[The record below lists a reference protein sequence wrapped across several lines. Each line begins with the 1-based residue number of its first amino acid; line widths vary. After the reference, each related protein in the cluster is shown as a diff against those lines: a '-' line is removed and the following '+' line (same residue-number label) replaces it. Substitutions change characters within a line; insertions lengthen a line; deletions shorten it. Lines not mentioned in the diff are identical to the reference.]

1 MAIQG
6 HTHITP
12 ALSLEVSWAR
22 PGFCEVQAVG
32 TVRAC
37 TVAMEGDIWRLGSM
51 KMKRNRTVSVGNWF
65 GDSDDFSLDLLV
77 LKKPQNKTFKDEE
90 GSRTVSRSK
99 KDKEDE
105 SGKTP
110 LGLTIK
116 WPW

>member
-51 KMKRNRTVSVGNWF
+51 KMQRNRRIPYQFSVGNWL
-65 GDSDDFSLDLLV
+65 GDNDDFSSDLLV
-77 LKKPQNKTFKDEE
+77 LKKPQNETFKDEDGVMNSIKLQKGQE
-90 GSRTVSRSK
+90 G
-99 KDKEDE
+99 
-105 SGKTP
+105 
-110 LGLTIK
+110 
-116 WPW
+116 